1 MKTDRSVHGSVWVA
15 FALLVLVLLG
25 FSRLRDGSDIWAGWI
40 PARGL
45 LQPDYAERVLQ
56 RQAQHDRAGRRE
68 REHTVLQD
76 ADGRQRDHQQVQHYE
91 RRRVGELLRQRMTV
105 CRDAGEP
112 QAVIDEIKHLCALID
127 EAE

>member
-1 MKTDRSVHGSVWVA
+1 MTDD
-15 FALLVLVLLG
+15 LKPL
-25 FSRLRDGSDIWAGWI
+25 LRDSHAFHYG
-40 PARGL
+40 
-45 LQPDYAERVLQ
+45 
-56 RQAQHDRAGRRE
+56 
-68 REHTVLQD
+68 
-76 ADGRQRDHQQVQHYE
+76 QHYE